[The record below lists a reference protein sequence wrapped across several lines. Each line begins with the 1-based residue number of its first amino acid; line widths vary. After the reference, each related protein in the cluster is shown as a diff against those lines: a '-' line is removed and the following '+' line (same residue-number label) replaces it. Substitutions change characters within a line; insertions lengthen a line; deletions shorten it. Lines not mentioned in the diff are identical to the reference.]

1 MIIFWFLILLTV
13 IVFVHEMGHYLIAR
27 INGVKVDVFSI
38 GFGSEVFGWYDKLGT
53 RWKICIIPL
62 GGYVKFFGDANL
74 ASSLSDKSIQKLNK
88 KDLYKTF
95 ISKSLLQKSAIV
107 FAGPLANFIFAIIV
121 FFLLFM
127 VNGVVKDVTVLNVVD
142 NVVTGSPAYKS
153 GFTTDDIIVK
163 IDNINTNNFSDI
175 KEIVEKNPNNELA
188 ITIIRYGREKILLVT
203 PELKEI
209 VNFEGE
215 KSYVGRIG
223 IAPKFEINYENIGFL
238 ASIKKAFSDTFIF
251 TYKTFE
257 GISEIL
263 TGKRS
268 ASELGGPIMIANV
281 AGEAADNGIQN
292 FLFIMAIISINLG
305 LINLFPIPLLD
316 GGHLFL
322 FLIQALKGS
331 PINENFLKYYSMLGL
346 VILIGLMILVNYND
360 LFKLFN

>member
-1 MIIFWFLILLTV
+1 MVIFWFLILLTV
-13 IVFVHEMGHYLIAR
+13 IVFVHEMGHYVIAR

-38 GFGSEVFGWYDKLGT
+38 GFGQELFGWNDKLGT
-53 RWKICIIPL
+53 RWKVCVIPL

-74 ASSLSDKSIQKLNK
+74 ASSLSDENIQKLDK

-95 ISKSLLQKSAIV
+95 ISKSLLQKFAIV

-121 FFLLFM
+121 FFLIFI
-127 VNGVVKDVTVLNVVD
+127 VNGVVKDVTVLNDVDKVVK
-142 NVVTGSPAYKS
+142 GSPAYKS
-153 GFTTDDIIVK
+153 GFIKDDIIIK
-163 IDNINTNNFSDI
+163 IDDINTNNFTDI
-175 KEIVEKNPNNELA
+175 KEIVEKNPNNELSF
-188 ITIIRYGREKILLVT
+188 TIIRYGKEKILLVT
-203 PELKEI
+203 PEIKEI
-209 VNFEGE
+209 VNSEGE

-223 IAPKFEINYENIGFL
+223 ISPKFQVIYENIGFL
-238 ASIKKAFSDTFIF
+238 GSIKKAFLDTYIF
-251 TYKTFE
+251 TIKTFQ

-263 TGKRS
+263 LGKRS

-281 AGEAADNGIQN
+281 AGEAADKVIET

-322 FLIQALKGS
+322 FVIQAVKGS
-331 PINENFLKYYSMLGL
+331 PINKNFLKYYSMLGL
-346 VILIGLMILVNYND
+346 VILMGLMILVFYND